1 MSEAVPKLKL
11 SLEGNIAAG
20 KSTFLKI
27 LSEQVDLLCVPEPV
41 NKWQNVGPEKLNLL
55 EMFYSDPSRYAYLFQ
70 TYAFLS
76 RMRSQ
81 LHPYDILEKDEN
93 NYKLSSNSVS
103 DSSEKTIKENKREKI
118 IMFERS
124 VLSDKYCFAMNC
136 FESGLLN
143 KAEFEVYKDFHSF
156 LVEEFNML
164 RLNGIIY
171 LRTTPET
178 CSKRLEK
185 RSRSEEKTVSID
197 YLRSIHE
204 KHEEWL
210 LNPELNKLPTLVI
223 DCDDEFES
231 DPVVCE
237 SMKVK
242 VASFL
247 KEIKLF

>member
-1 MSEAVPKLKL
+1 MSKKL

-20 KSTFLKI
+20 KSTFLTI

-41 NKWQNVGPEKLNLL
+41 NKWQNVGEEKINLL
-55 EMFYSDPSRYAYLFQ
+55 DLFYSNPKRYAYLFQ

-93 NYKLSSNSVS
+93 NYILSSNSNS
-103 DSSEKTIKENKREKI
+103 DREKV

-136 FESGLLN
+136 FESGLLD
-143 KAEFEVYKDFHSF
+143 KAEYEVYKDFHSF

-171 LRTTPET
+171 LRTNPET
-178 CSKRLEK
+178 CATRLAK
-185 RSRSEEKTVSID
+185 RSRSEEKTVSLE
-197 YLRSIHE
+197 YLTSIHE

-223 DCDDEFES
+223 DCDDEFET
-231 DPVVCE
+231 DPIACE

-242 VASFL
+242 VANFL
-247 KEIKLF
+247 KEL